1 MTPSQSQ
8 SQSQTFAVPATR
20 YRIVHVTT
28 YEYTEPVSLC
38 QNVAHLAARPC
49 THQSNSSPVLSIS
62 PEPAVIEERVD
73 YFGNP
78 VHYFTIQEPHRRLT
92 VRVDH
97 VIGVAPRPSPGPTS
111 TPAWEA
117 VRDRLT
123 TDRGAAWLDAA
134 QFAFDSRYVAAH
146 PRYADFAGPSFPPGR
161 PVLAAALD
169 LVHRVHAGFAFD
181 PQATTLATPVLEVF
195 EKRRGVCQ
203 DFAHLLLACLRS
215 LGLAARYVSGYLCTV
230 PPPGTPR
237 LVGADATHAWVS
249 LFCGDAGWVDL
260 DPTNDQIPADR
271 HVLLAWG
278 RDYDDVSPLKGV
290 ILGGGQHRVK
300 VSVDVT
306 PTADES
312 PA

>member
-1 MTPSQSQ
+1 MTP
-8 SQSQTFAVPATR
+8 PTR
-20 YRIVHVTT
+20 YAIAHVTT

-38 QNVAHLAARPC
+38 QNVAHLEARECGRQRSTP
-49 THQSNSSPVLSIS
+49 PVLSIS
-62 PEPAVIEERVD
+62 PEPAVIERRAD

-78 VHYFTIQEPHRRLT
+78 VHYFTVQEPHRTLT
-92 VRVDH
+92 VRAEHAVS
-97 VIGVAPRPSPGPTS
+97 VSVEPTPDPAA
-111 TPAWEA
+111 TPPWEA

-123 TDRGAAWLDAA
+123 RDRAADWLAAWE
-134 QFAFDSRYVAAH
+134 FAFDSRYAAADR
-146 PRYADFAGPSFPPGR
+146 RYADYAGPSFAPGR
-161 PVLAAALD
+161 PVLDAALD
-169 LVHRVHAGFAFD
+169 LVRRVHAGFAFD

-215 LGLAARYVSGYLCTV
+215 LGLAARYVSGYLATV
-230 PPPGTPR
+230 PPAGGPR

-260 DPTNDQIPADR
+260 DPTNDQIPGDR

-290 ILGGGQHRVK
+290 ILGGGQHVVK
-300 VSVDVT
+300 VAVDVVPT
-306 PTADES
+306 PGEP

>member
-1 MTPSQSQ
+1 MTPQSQ
-8 SQSQTFAVPATR
+8 TQSQTFPVPATR

-38 QNVAHLAARPC
+38 QNVAHLSARPC
-49 THQSNSSPVLSIS
+49 DRQQSTPPVLTIS

-78 VHYFTIQEPHRRLT
+78 VHYFTIQEAHRQLT
-92 VRVDH
+92 VRAEHAIAVRP
-97 VIGVAPRPSPGPTS
+97 GPSPDPAT
-111 TPAWEA
+111 TPPWES
-117 VRDRLT
+117 VRDRLPR
-123 TDRGAAWLDAA
+123 DRAWLDAA
-134 QFAFDSRYVAAH
+134 QYAYDSRYAAADR
-146 PRYADFAGPSFPPGR
+146 RYAEYAGPSFTPGR
-161 PVLAAALD
+161 PILEAGLD
-169 LVHRVHAGFAFD
+169 LIARVHAGFAFD

-203 DFAHLLLACLRS
+203 DFAHLVLACLRS

-230 PPPGTPR
+230 PPAGKPR
-237 LVGADATHAWVS
+237 LIGADATHAWVS

-260 DPTNDQIPADR
+260 DPTNDQIPGDR

-290 ILGGGQHRVK
+290 IQGGGQHRVK
-300 VSVDVT
+300 VAVDVV
-306 PTADES
+306 PVAGGL
-312 PA
+312 